1 MTRIVHVIAEFSA
14 KEAMGRTIAE
24 TASRVPGEHHLVA
37 ARIHDGAELF
47 ASVVEVGGAMETFPM
62 GRSTQL
68 REALRGLRPDV
79 VHLHGGA
86 LAPLLAAGSPIREHA
101 HVMTMYAWPRVPPLR
116 QLRAGGLRPAWQ
128 SNVLRPR
135 VGATTVLPPVAVR
148 AALRR
153 AGTSAVLTPDPA
165 VSRRLSHGLD
175 IPVLRLTSG
184 APEDD
189 RRATFEAEKPV
200 IVFAGRA
207 ESVRGVDTLIDAF
220 PRVLEHVPGATL
232 KLLLIPRPE
241 LGSLV
246 DRVAAT
252 RISDRVTV
260 VTDPVP
266 DLLAE
271 LAGAQVGAWPFKFD
285 YTTSPPAMAI
295 AEALS
300 VGLPTVATEV
310 GCVRAVVEPD
320 VNGLTVP
327 PGDAPALATALLRL
341 LTDRDLWQ
349 RMATAGPATTRQL
362 SWSRAAEVTDA
373 AYRTALGGSA
383 T

>member
-68 REALRGLRPDV
+68 RDALRGLRPDV

-135 VGATTVLPPVAVR
+135 VGATTVLPPAAVR

-220 PRVLEHVPGATL
+220 PRVLEHVPGARL

-246 DRVAAT
+246 ERVAAAG
-252 RISDRVTV
+252 ISDRVTV

-349 RMATAGPATTRQL
+349 RLATAGPATTRQL

-373 AYRTALGGSA
+373 AYRTALGPSA